1 MVLIISTGLNDWPV
15 TPAKLEELRPRI
27 VEEANST
34 GADKAYYAAWGKR
47 MS

>member
-1 MVLIISTGLNDWPV
+1 MFTGLNDWPV

-34 GADKAYYAAWGKR
+34 GAVKAYYAAWGKR
-47 MS
+47 IS